1 MLMNLTALLFVIGAF
16 VSTGHCTCEDIADP
30 QYPNLCHEILQ
41 SLEQALINDKGNI
54 YRSRKAFFY
63 ASNANPV
70 LLRVKYN
77 ITFAENIT
85 EDLLPFCSGDNSSME
100 TAIPIN
106 QMTIIHGW
114 TSTGLYLLIEPLVL
128 TYAQMTLPL
137 AILHWIH
144 GVRERKTNR
153 RTNPEVETFLWDGF
167 GDLPTLL
174 ISLHISSLP
183 CIPSEK
189 VFDSTI
195 EDLTTHV
202 CINQLSQLHNNI
214 KL

>member
-1 MLMNLTALLFVIGAF
+1 MLLLLVIGAL
-16 VSTGHCTCEDIADP
+16 VSTGHCTCEDIEDP
-30 QYPNLCHEILQ
+30 QYPSLCHEILQ
-41 SLEQALINDKGNI
+41 SLEQALINDNGNI

-85 EDLLPFCSGDNSSME
+85 EDILPFCTGDNS

-106 QMTIIHGW
+106 QTAIVHGW

-128 TYAQMTLPL
+128 TYAHMTLPL
-137 AILHWIH
+137 AILRWIH
-144 GVRERKTNR
+144 GISKSKTNR
-153 RTNPEVETFLWDGF
+153 RTNPEVETFLWDGS

-174 ISLHISSLP
+174 ISLHISSLS
-183 CIPSEK
+183 CIPSEEI
-189 VFDSTI
+189 FDSTI
-195 EDLTTHV
+195 KDLTTHV
-202 CINQLSQLHNNI
+202 CNHGI
-214 KL
+214 

>member
-1 MLMNLTALLFVIGAF
+1 MLVNLTALLFVIGAL
-16 VSTGHCTCEDIADP
+16 VSTGHCTCDDIEDP

-41 SLEQALINDKGNI
+41 SLKQALINDNGNI

-85 EDLLPFCSGDNSSME
+85 EDLIPFCTGDNS
-100 TAIPIN
+100 TAIPSN
-106 QMTIIHGW
+106 QTTIVHGW

-128 TYAQMTLPL
+128 NYAHMTLPL
-137 AILHWIH
+137 AILRWIH
-144 GVRERKTNR
+144 GARERRTNR
-153 RTNPEVETFLWDGF
+153 RIGNPEVETFLWDGS

-183 CIPSEK
+183 CIPPEEI
-189 VFDSTI
+189 FDSMI
-195 EDLTTHV
+195 KDLTTHV
-202 CINQLSQLHNNI
+202 CN
-214 KL
+214 